1 MNEAASRLGMT
12 SAMRWKA
19 KVAIA
24 ATVVLGAAQISPAA
38 AQSLPPRII
47 LGAGAAGTLQNSIAT
62 AIAKLV
68 SETAKTTVV
77 VQPYSGTTAFM
88 PLLKSGELDLA
99 LAPSVDFAMAYL
111 GPNRI
116 KIDGQNPYQPSE
128 NLRLV
133 MGGIPLIASLVVRKD
148 SDIHA
153 AGQLKGKTIAGSF
166 PAQLGARW
174 NMFAQLAGAG
184 LTWKDVKVVPFTTI
198 NGGLDALVQKQI
210 DATVYGVG
218 APKIR
223 EADATVGVRYASS
236 DCSPAG
242 KKRMTDLIPG
252 YYTINLKPGSFAAV
266 VENTCT
272 TAYDLYIAARKDTP
286 DAIVTAFIEAA
297 WDHPA
302 KLAAMHRLLK
312 RWTHAAMV
320 NDRATIPFHPA
331 AIKFYKSKGAWNAKM
346 DALQARLLA
355 KAK

>member
-1 MNEAASRLGMT
+1 MNRNGTRGDCVAPPFRKAIVTLFAALGL
-12 SAMRWKA
+12 
-19 KVAIA
+19 VAIHA
-24 ATVVLGAAQISPAA
+24 SSAA

-47 LGAGAAGTLQNSIAT
+47 LGSGAAGTLQNSIAT
-62 AIAKLV
+62 ALAKLT
-68 SETAKTTVV
+68 SEIAKTTVV

-111 GPNRI
+111 GPKRI
-116 KIDGQNPYQPSE
+116 KIDGQNPYQASDH
-128 NLRLV
+128 LRLV

-148 SDIHA
+148 SNIHS
-153 AGQLKGKTIAGSF
+153 AGQLKGHTIAGGF
-166 PAQLGARW
+166 PSQLGARW

-184 LTWKDVKVVPFTTI
+184 LTWSDVKVVPFTTI
-198 NGGLDALVQKQI
+198 NGGLDALVQKQV

-223 EADATVGVRYASS
+223 QADATVGVRYASS
-236 DCSPAG
+236 DCSAAG
-242 KKRMTDLIPG
+242 KKRMTSLIPG
-252 YYTINLKPGSFAAV
+252 YYTINLKPGSFAGV
-266 VENTCT
+266 TENTCT
-272 TAYDLYIAARKDTP
+272 TAYDLYIVGRDDTP

-297 WDHPA
+297 WDHPD

-312 RWTHAAMV
+312 RWTHRAMV

-331 AIKFYKSKGAWNAKM
+331 AIKFYKSKGAWSAEM

-355 KAK
+355 KVK